1 MWLGSAVFAT
11 GSGLLHTLS
20 RSSSMGQWFGYQVLG
35 GIGYGST
42 VQIPFFAIQVVL
54 PLATDIPPA
63 SALIAL
69 CQSLGGAVGLAVS
82 QNVFQS
88 ALEGELARMSG
99 PAGGVD
105 PRAVVASGGVELED
119 VVPAEYLDAVRDGF
133 GAAIAR
139 AYLLPIASAAA
150 AFVVSLAI
158 EWRRIESKKGAGT
171 GDGELL

>member
-20 RSSSMGQWFGYQVLG
+20 RPSSMGQWFGYQVLG

-69 CQSLGGAVGLAVS
+69 CQSLGGAVGLAIS

-88 ALEGELARMSG
+88 ALEGELARM
-99 PAGGVD
+99 AQVGVD
-105 PRAVVASGGVELED
+105 PRAVVASGGVGLED
-119 VVPAEYLDAVRDGF
+119 VVPAEYLGAVRDAF

-139 AYLLPIASAAA
+139 AYLLPISSAAA

-158 EWRRIESKKGAGT
+158 EWRRIESKKAAGT
-171 GDGELL
+171 GAGELL